1 VNRIAIRTALAMIAV
16 ACATAHFMP
25 HAHAQ
30 SSLGIG
36 TNEATLPSTGLFAHW
51 FNLINFYQQQFYR
64 SLTGAL
70 KAMRTD
76 GNKLWLLVG
85 LSFAYGIFHAAGPGH
100 GKAVSSSYMLA
111 NEVAL
116 RRGILLSFI
125 SAFLQALT
133 AIVVMTLVF
142 LVLRG
147 TSISMTDATWFLEVA
162 SYALITA
169 FGAWLLWKKLA
180 PLLRGQPAHSLSAA
194 APAHSHGHAH
204 RHAHHDHPQGHDHEE
219 HDDRH
224 HHDAHDHDHDT
235 RHHHTHDGHDHV
247 HDHTSRAQATAAA
260 AVTPHVHSH
269 DHAHHHDHHS
279 PHGSAAGVLTTLR
292 ALWSH
297 SHDHHGHSHAEGE
310 VCETCGHSHAP
321 DPKMLSGERF
331 DWRTAWSALVAVGLR
346 PCSGALIVLS
356 FAFLNGLWA
365 GGILSVMAMAVGT
378 GITVAILATIAVTAK
393 NWAVML
399 AGNGRVGNR
408 IHTAIEILG
417 AAFVLVVGL
426 LLLTASLM
434 A

>member
-1 VNRIAIRTALAMIAV
+1 
-16 ACATAHFMP
+16 MP
-25 HAHAQ
+25 HAQAQ

-36 TNEATLPSTGLFAHW
+36 TNEATLPSTGVFAHW

-76 GNKLWLLVG
+76 GSKLWLLAG

-100 GKAVSSSYMLA
+100 GKAVISSYMLA

-133 AIVVMTLVF
+133 AIVLMTLVF

-169 FGAWLLWKKLA
+169 FGAWLLWKKVA
-180 PLLRGQPAHSLSAA
+180 PLFRGRPAHSLSAA
-194 APAHSHGHAH
+194 APAHPHG
-204 RHAHHDHPQGHDHEE
+204 HAHHDHHHDHGAHDHE
-219 HDDRH
+219 HDHDVDDDSDHDMHDHAHRH
-224 HHDAHDHDHDT
+224 SAETQAARAAAVHRHGVHDHSHADHDHSAHTHAANSSTSILTGLSQAFRGHSHDHDH
-235 RHHHTHDGHDHV
+235 V
-247 HDHTSRAQATAAA
+247 HGD
-260 AVTPHVHSH
+260 
-269 DHAHHHDHHS
+269 
-279 PHGSAAGVLTTLR
+279 
-292 ALWSH
+292 
-297 SHDHHGHSHAEGE
+297 GE

-321 DPKMLSGERF
+321 DPALLSGDRF

-399 AGNGRVGNR
+399 AGNGRIGSH

-426 LLLTASLM
+426 LLLTASLTV
-434 A
+434 